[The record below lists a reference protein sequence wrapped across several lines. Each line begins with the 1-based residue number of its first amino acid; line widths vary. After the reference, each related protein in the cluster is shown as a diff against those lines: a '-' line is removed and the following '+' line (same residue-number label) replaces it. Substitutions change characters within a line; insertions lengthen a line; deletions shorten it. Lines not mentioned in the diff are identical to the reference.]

1 MAHSLSSSA
10 TPPLGL
16 PRDHPARPPLSP
28 HASPARSPPPSLLCS
43 GTAGLTRR
51 RAPPLYLAVDQ
62 ESRVPTFCGAE
73 RTAASDPLGL
83 VTATPP
89 PPAGFSDAGQRSYP
103 PSPPL
108 FYPRPTPPPLPPHPR
123 DSPPPPP
130 PRLEGYL
137 DQQRGCAH
145 RHRPPPPLPLFT
157 AAALAALPWPP
168 PRPRRHRG
176 YRSGGEGSKHL
187 PLYRSGGATG
197 SDRRHCARWLRR
209 CWPPTRRRRH
219 RRCPRTAGRVV

>member
-123 DSPPPPP
+123 DSPPPPHRASKGISTNSAAVRTATGRLP
-130 PRLEGYL
+130 PSLYL
-137 DQQRGCAH
+137 
-145 RHRPPPPLPLFT
+145 PPPPWPPYRGRRRGLAATVAT
-157 AAALAALPWPP
+157 AAAGKAVNTYLSTAAA
-168 PRPRRHRG
+168 G
-176 YRSGGEGSKHL
+176 QQ
-187 PLYRSGGATG
+187 AV
-197 SDRRHCARWLRR
+197 
-209 CWPPTRRRRH
+209 
-219 RRCPRTAGRVV
+219 TAVTVPAG